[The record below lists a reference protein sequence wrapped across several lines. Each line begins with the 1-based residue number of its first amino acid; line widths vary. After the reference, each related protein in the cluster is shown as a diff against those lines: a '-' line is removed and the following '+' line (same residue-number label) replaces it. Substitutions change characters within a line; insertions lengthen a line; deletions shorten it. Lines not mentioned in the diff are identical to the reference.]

1 MNDDFRDL
9 KLRLRKLDALL
20 EGGKTGN
27 LPFAQAVSAARR
39 AVKTGD
45 RSRKP
50 TVALLGLL
58 DKAETLGRGLE
69 QR

>member
-9 KLRLRKLDALL
+9 KIRLRKLDTLL
-20 EGGKTGN
+20 EGGRTGN
-27 LPFAQAVSAARR
+27 LQFAQAVSMARR

-50 TVALLGLL
+50 SVELLGLMA
-58 DKAETLGRGLE
+58 KAETLGRTLE
-69 QR
+69 T

>member
-9 KLRLRKLDALL
+9 KLRLRKLDTLL
-20 EGGKTGN
+20 EGGRTGN

-50 TVALLGLL
+50 SVELLGLIS
-58 DKAETLGRGLE
+58 KAETLSRSLE
-69 QR
+69 S